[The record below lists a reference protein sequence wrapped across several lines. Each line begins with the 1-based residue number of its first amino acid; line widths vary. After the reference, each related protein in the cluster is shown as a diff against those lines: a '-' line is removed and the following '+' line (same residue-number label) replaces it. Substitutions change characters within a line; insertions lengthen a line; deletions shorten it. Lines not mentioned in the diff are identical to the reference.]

1 MRHFRGELRSVT
13 KPFTVLSDHRNLQ
26 YFMTT
31 RQLSERQVRWAEELT
46 GFDFEIKYRPGAD
59 SAKPDLLSRKA
70 ELKPKDPGDDR
81 LKKREIQ
88 LLKDRWL
95 SPRAKLSMINYLGLS
110 AVATRRQTAQTKTKD
125 QQLQI
130 TTALQTPPKGKK
142 LFDEPKIQAL
152 WDQVMPKDPNFFNI
166 YTSVMR
172 GDRSLPT
179 TPPNS
184 IQMPDCSLDSQHAL
198 IYRGALWVPEW
209 EPLRTALLQKV
220 HDSHV
225 TGHPGVRIYV
235 YPCQYDAK

>member
-1 MRHFRGELRSVT
+1 MFDPEAETTLEADSSGYAIGVVVSRVDNKGRLRPIGFFSRKFSAAEAYYEIHNKELLSILATMRHFRGELRSVT

-59 SAKPDLLSRKA
+59 STKPDLRSRKA

-125 QQLQI
+125 QQKQ
-130 TTALQTPPKGKK
+130 PP
-142 LFDEPKIQAL
+142 Q
-152 WDQVMPKDPNFFNI
+152 QKD
-166 YTSVMR
+166 
-172 GDRSLPT
+172 
-179 TPPNS
+179 
-184 IQMPDCSLDSQHAL
+184 
-198 IYRGALWVPEW
+198 
-209 EPLRTALLQKV
+209 
-220 HDSHV
+220 
-225 TGHPGVRIYV
+225 
-235 YPCQYDAK
+235 

>member
-1 MRHFRGELRSVT
+1 
-13 KPFTVLSDHRNLQ
+13 
-26 YFMTT
+26 
-31 RQLSERQVRWAEELT
+31 
-46 GFDFEIKYRPGAD
+46 
-59 SAKPDLLSRKA
+59 
-70 ELKPKDPGDDR
+70 
-81 LKKREIQ
+81 
-88 LLKDRWL
+88 
-95 SPRAKLSMINYLGLS
+95 MINYLGLS
-110 AVATRRQTAQTKTKD
+110 AVATRRQTAQTKTKDQQKQPPQQND

-152 WDQVMPKDPNFFNI
+152 WDRAMLEDPNFFNI

-179 TPPNS
+179 TAPNS

-209 EPLRTALLQKV
+209 EPLRTALIQKV

-225 TGHPGVRIYV
+225 TGHPGREVTLAILTRNFFWPQQYKDVRQFVRNCHVCGRSKIWRQSKQGLLRPLPV
-235 YPCQYDAK
+235 PER